1 MDDIGKIVSKCLVYL
16 FIAAFIGI
24 SQVRL
29 TITQTAGIG
38 GGPIINI
45 CLIIGLGM

>member
-1 MDDIGKIVSKCLVYL
+1 MDDIGKILSNGLVYL
-16 FIAAFIGI
+16 FIALFIGI

-29 TITQTAGIG
+29 IITQTAGIG